1 MVTENTT
8 AIINISPLSDLVIK
22 SLADEA
28 QKVKACALARV
39 ITTDNDLKPATD
51 DLTTMARMKKAITE
65 KRDEYIKPIKAHLD
79 AVKDAFDS
87 ILVPVTE
94 ADTVTRGQLLAYR
107 QEQAR
112 VKAEADAIN
121 ALKDEA
127 ARREAAMNDGVIT
140 GDTTHIEAPAPVAK
154 VRTEGGTAGVFMVR
168 KWEVVDLK
176 AVPDEYKIIDAARV
190 TKVVKAGIPSI
201 PGIRIY
207 EEESLRVTTSKA

>member
-8 AIINISPLSDLVIK
+8 AIINIAPLSDITIK
-22 SLADEA
+22 TLAEEA
-28 QKVKACALARV
+28 QKVKSFALARV
-39 ITTDNDLKPATD
+39 IAKEEDLKPATD

-79 AVKDAFDS
+79 AVKAAFDV
-87 ILVPVTE
+87 ILTPVTE
-94 ADTVTRGQLLAYR
+94 ADAITRKQLLAYR

-112 VKAEADAIN
+112 IKAEADTIN

-154 VRTEGGTAGVFMVR
+154 VRTETGTAGVFMVR
-168 KWEVVDLK
+168 KWEVIDLK
-176 AVPDEYKIIDAARV
+176 AVPDDYKIIDSARV

-201 PGIRIY
+201 PGIWIY
-207 EEESLRVTTSKA
+207 TEESLRVTTSK